1 MINFYDKCKKELS
14 FSFTG
19 KKRVAKAQ
27 IKTLIESEGKEA
39 GDVCFIS
46 CTDDF
51 LLDMN
56 KKYLGHDYYT
66 DVITF
71 DYTVGNSISGDIF
84 ISIERVEENARK
96 FDVPFDHELSRVM
109 YHGVLHLCGYRD
121 KSEDE
126 KRTMREKED
135 FYLKTLSIIQ

>member
-1 MINFYDKCKKELS
+1 MINFYDENAS

-19 KKRVAKAQ
+19 KKQFAKKQ
-27 IKTLIESEGKEA
+27 IKALLEMESKET
-39 GDVCFIS
+39 GDLCFIF

-51 LLDMN
+51 LLDIN

-71 DYTVGNSISGDIF
+71 DYTVDNTVSGDIF
-84 ISIERVEENARK
+84 ISVERVEINARE
-96 FDVPFDHELSRVM
+96 FGASFNHELRRVM
-109 YHGVLHLCGYRD
+109 YHGVLHLCGYKD

-126 KRTMREKED
+126 KRMMQEKEN
-135 FYLKTLSIIQ
+135 FYLQTL